1 MFKTLTNNLTE
12 QQKLEIEIIVS
23 SYAHCDDSWHT
34 EKPFSSSYSRL
45 YYIKSGMGYVVHNN
59 TTTPLFPGNV
69 YFIPAGTTMSYYCKE
84 NETLEK
90 LYFHLTMNSTESYDL
105 LSFSK
110 PGVYSFPITKITD
123 CNIFQLFFE
132 NSYTGVLKLKTILY
146 ETISA
151 FYGMGIFDDIQI
163 KAYSPTMKQVLRYIK
178 EHIHANMN
186 LAELSSKLSI
196 SKSIILNVF
205 KNEAGITPGRY
216 IDELIIARAKKLLL
230 YRDLSIKDVSD
241 KLGFCDQFYFSKR
254 FKEKTGH
261 TPSQFRKNE
270 LTRIK

>member
-1 MFKTLTNNLTE
+1 MKDN
-12 QQKLEIEIIVS
+12 
-23 SYAHCDDSWHT
+23 
-34 EKPFSSSYSRL
+34 
-45 YYIKSGMGYVVHNN
+45 
-59 TTTPLFPGNV
+59 
-69 YFIPAGTTMSYYCKE
+69 
-84 NETLEK
+84 
-90 LYFHLTMNSTESYDL
+90 
-105 LSFSK
+105 
-110 PGVYSFPITKITD
+110 
-123 CNIFQLFFE
+123 
-132 NSYTGVLKLKTILY
+132 VLKLKTILY

-151 FYGMGIFDDIQI
+151 FYDMGIFDDIQI
-163 KAYSPTMKQVLRYIK
+163 KAYSPTMKHILRYIK

-216 IDELIIARAKKLLL
+216 IDELIITKAKKLLL
-230 YRDLSIKDVSD
+230 YRDLSIKDISD

-270 LTRIK
+270 LTRIN